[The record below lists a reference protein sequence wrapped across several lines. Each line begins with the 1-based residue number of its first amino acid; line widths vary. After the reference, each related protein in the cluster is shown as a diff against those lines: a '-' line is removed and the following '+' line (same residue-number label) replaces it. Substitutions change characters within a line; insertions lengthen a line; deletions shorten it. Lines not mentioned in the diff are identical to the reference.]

1 MDRRTTTCGVAL
13 LLVAAMPSPSLAARG
28 IDHSPAQPRQITCV
42 EALRE
47 GARLRVTLNDGT
59 EIVGRLAHVQSEGIG
74 LRVRGDEP
82 SIARG
87 EIAALHVENPMFPR
101 PGASL
106 LGLAVGTLVGAY
118 IAATSEPTFHPD
130 DASGLPSIY
139 RDDTVV
145 FAAVAGL
152 AIGTVVPLF
161 HPGEKEI
168 ECAW

>member
-1 MDRRTTTCGVAL
+1 VDRRATTCVVAL
-13 LLVAAMPSPSLAARG
+13 LLVAAVPSPSLAVRG
-28 IDHSPAQPRQITCV
+28 IDHSPAQPRRMTCV

-47 GARLRVTLNDGT
+47 GTRLRATLNDGT

-82 SIARG
+82 SIAKG
-87 EIAALHVENPMFPR
+87 EITALHVENPMFPR

-106 LGLAVGTLVGAY
+106 LGLAVGTLVGGY
-118 IAATSEPTFHPD
+118 IAATREEPPSA

-145 FAAVAGL
+145 FGAVAGL
-152 AIGTVVPLF
+152 AIGTIVPLF